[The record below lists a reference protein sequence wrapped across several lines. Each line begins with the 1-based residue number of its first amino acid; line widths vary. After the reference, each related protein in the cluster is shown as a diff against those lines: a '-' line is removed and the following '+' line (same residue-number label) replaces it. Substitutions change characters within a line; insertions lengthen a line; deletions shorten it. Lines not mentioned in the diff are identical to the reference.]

1 MGRGWSSGSRG
12 RGSGAWGLEGHV
24 EEGSFWAWFAME
36 ISLLLNL
43 TPDTSLVFSLED
55 P

>member
-1 MGRGWSSGSRG
+1 MEFWEEGEGI
-12 RGSGAWGLEGHV
+12 GAWDFEGHV
-24 EEGSFWAWFAME
+24 EEGVFWGWFGMD